1 MVERGRKS
9 SLLLLI
15 RVWIHPVD
23 PTSWPNDLP
32 TPKTITLG
40 LERQLIDLEE
50 DKHSVHCSLGVEGVS
65 GGRNIGQEEAIL
77 GDEQEQSSK
86 LGTHLGGLNSEG
98 ASCCDRRRR

>member
-15 RVWIHPVD
+15 RVRIHPVN
-23 PTSWPNDLP
+23 PTLWPNDLP
-32 TPKTITLG
+32 MPKTITLG
-40 LERQLIDLEE
+40 LECQLIDLEE

-65 GGRNIGQEEAIL
+65 GGRNIGQEEAVL

-86 LGTHLGGLNSEG
+86 TGTRLGGLNSEG
-98 ASCCDRRRR
+98 ASCDRRR